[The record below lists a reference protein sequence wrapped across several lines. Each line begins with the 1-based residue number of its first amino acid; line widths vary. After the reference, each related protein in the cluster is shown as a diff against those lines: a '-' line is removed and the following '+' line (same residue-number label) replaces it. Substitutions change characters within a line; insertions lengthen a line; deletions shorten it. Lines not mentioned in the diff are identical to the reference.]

1 MSCQARKLVNYKEFI
16 KLPPIKGV
24 NIEVNTHNDVKLDL
38 KLIEKY
44 FEVEALDETLVR
56 HRHEYQTR
64 REHLQKRQ
72 DALHE
77 KEMMF
82 KERILNYEMYI
93 KELAMKRDRSLK
105 RIDDEKMFIQ
115 NKLIEID
122 VLKKEIEQIH
132 DEKQRLQQII
142 RQYQPHSNLL
152 TQILDRT
159 DRFHSIDEM
168 IEKFEMLH
176 ASYEDIL
183 MVIKNS
189 NEELNE
195 VRRQLLSTVEVRF
208 DSIILKRSYVQQRIE
223 KIQTEIENYQQLSK
237 EHLAEVGAIKIA
249 IESMFDLVKRYSHR
263 SRQKELDFNRNP
275 LIRLQQIDTFLS
287 DLSYYVDYIN
297 NKEKQAMVERS
308 SNNKENRKIQSEYNS
323 DAPDNNSNQWR
334 ISCELNQ
341 QEIVV
346 STNDKHDESPY
357 VSYKVR
363 GEDNVVY
370 TVQINRTQTRKSLSS
385 HSTETKQNSVVTS
398 RNTQTNSKLRNHLSN
413 YRVDK

>member
-1 MSCQARKLVNYKEFI
+1 MSCQARKLVNYEEFV
-16 KLPPIKGV
+16 KFPSIKG
-24 NIEVNTHNDVKLDL
+24 VNTHNDVKLDL
-38 KLIEKY
+38 KLVEKY

-56 HRHEYQTR
+56 HRNEYQTR

-77 KEMMF
+77 KEIMF

-105 RIDDEKMFIQ
+105 RIDDEKTFIR
-115 NKLIEID
+115 NKLAEID

-132 DEKQRLQQII
+132 EEKQKLQEII

-183 MVIKNS
+183 MTIKNS

-195 VRRQLLSTVEVRF
+195 VQRQLLSTVETYT
-208 DSIILKRSYVQQRIE
+208 DVQQRIE

-237 EHLAEVGAIKIA
+237 ERLAEVGAIKIA
-249 IESMFDLVKRYSHR
+249 IESMFDLVKRYSHQ
-263 SRQKELDFNRNP
+263 SRRKELDFDENP

-287 DLSYYVDYIN
+287 DLTYYVDYIN
-297 NKEKQAMVERS
+297 NKEKQAMPERS
-308 SNNKENRKIQSEYNS
+308 SNNKENRKMQSEYNS
-323 DAPDNNSNQWR
+323 DAPDNNNQWG

-346 STNDKHDESPY
+346 STNDKHAASSY

-385 HSTETKQNSVVTS
+385 HSTETKQNSVKTS
-398 RNTQTNSKLRNHLSN
+398 RNTQAYSKLPNHLSD
-413 YRVDK
+413 YRVDKK